1 MRDWASFSTS
11 AMERKTSSDEPPPL
25 WEKEKEETPVEV
37 PETRCG
43 SDDIEMVDGVAQIS
57 RNDKTEV
64 TNLSGKTGRRDR
76 LRGSC
81 SLNKPPPW
89 ILSKKNSSKC
99 IVVIIKE
106 VEIEDM

>member
-1 MRDWASFSTS
+1 MAW
-11 AMERKTSSDEPPPL
+11 RK
-25 WEKEKEETPVEV
+25 
-37 PETRCG
+37 
-43 SDDIEMVDGVAQIS
+43 
-57 RNDKTEV
+57 NDKTEV

-76 LRGSC
+76 LSVSC
-81 SLNKPPPW
+81 LLNKPPPW